1 MKGQRRVF
9 VKREMQVNVTEGQS
23 VTSVTDCPSSLRN
36 ITLELK
42 PKKKNRL
49 SFEHPRVTSC

>member
-1 MKGQRRVF
+1 M
-9 VKREMQVNVTEGQS
+9 KREMQVNVTEGQS